1 VSKEKI
7 QRRTVL
13 GGAAALGATAALAAA
28 PDVTAAA
35 PAPSTASGAAKVVLI
50 TGTSSGFGNLTAL
63 TLARAGHRV
72 YASMRDTTRANAEPA
87 RTLRDL
93 ARRERLALEVVDI
106 DVRDDRSVEDG
117 VRRVRQRASGID
129 VLVNNAG
136 MFHPAVLETQ
146 TIADVRNIFDTNLY
160 GHLRMNRAVLPVMR
174 AQRDGLVIQ
183 VTTALGRFVFPFL
196 GAYCGAKWAL
206 EAMTETTRYEVS
218 QLGVD
223 VVIVEPGAYST
234 DFVDPNGVGYYRHY
248 LRHLTP
254 DNTRRH
260 AEYGELAQRAESH
273 LTEDSTADPQE
284 IADTITTI
292 LRTPRGQR
300 PVRVLGPGVHDFI
313 GELHEAATRVQASI
327 MAASGFG
334 DLTTVKPA

>member
-1 VSKEKI
+1 MSQEKI
-7 QRRTVL
+7 QRRSVL
-13 GGAAALGATAALAAA
+13 GATAALGATAGLAAV
-28 PDVTAAA
+28 PGVPAAA
-35 PAPSTASGAAKVVLI
+35 SAPSVASGTGKVVLI

-63 TLARAGHRV
+63 TLARAGYRV
-72 YASMRDTTRANAEPA
+72 YASMRGTASANAAPA
-87 RTLRDL
+87 RALRDV

-106 DVRDDRSVEDG
+106 DVRDDRSVEEG
-117 VRRVRQRASGID
+117 VRRVRQRAGRID

-160 GHLRMNRAVLPVMR
+160 GHLRMNRAVLPTMR

-206 EAMTETTRYEVS
+206 EAMTEITRYEVS

-223 VVIVEPGAYST
+223 VIIVEPGAYST
-234 DFVDPNGVGYYRHY
+234 DFVDPNGVGYYRQY
-248 LRHLTP
+248 LRHLSP
-254 DNTRRH
+254 DNTRRR

-273 LTEDSTADPQE
+273 LIEDSTADPQE
-284 IADTITTI
+284 IADTIATVV
-292 LRTPRGQR
+292 RTPRGQR
-300 PVRVLGPGVHDFI
+300 PARVLGPGVHDFI
-313 GELHEAATRVQASI
+313 GELHEAATRVQAGI

-334 DLTTVKPA
+334 DLTTAP

>member
-1 VSKEKI
+1 VSQEKV
-7 QRRTVL
+7 QRRAVL
-13 GGAAALGATAALAAA
+13 GGAAAVGATAGLAAL
-28 PDVTAAA
+28 PGVTAASP
-35 PAPSTASGAAKVVLI
+35 PAVASGAGKVVLI

-72 YASMRDTTRANAEPA
+72 YASMRNTTGANAAPA
-87 RTLRDL
+87 RALHDA
-93 ARRERLALEVVDI
+93 ARHERLALDVVDI
-106 DVRDDRSVEDG
+106 DVRDDRSVEEG
-117 VRRVRQRASGID
+117 VRRVRQRAGRID

-146 TIADVRNIFDTNLY
+146 TIADVRDIFDTNLY
-160 GHLRMNRAVLPVMR
+160 GHLRMNRAVLPTMR
-174 AQRDGLVIQ
+174 AQQDGLIIQ

-234 DFVDPNGVGYYRHY
+234 DFVDPNGVGYYRQY
-248 LRHLTP
+248 LRHLSP
-254 DNTRRH
+254 DNTRRR
-260 AEYGELAQRAESH
+260 AGYGGLAQRAESH
-273 LTEDSTADPQE
+273 LVEDSTADPQE
-284 IADTITTI
+284 IADTIATL

-300 PVRVLGPGVHDFI
+300 PVRVLGPGVQDFL
-313 GELHEAATRVQASI
+313 GELHEAATRVQAGI